1 MIRSRGDNCETVGNR
16 AVDYDGGLSK
26 TIRPILARRSYRR
39 EGSQI
44 SRGTEGDAYEKIA
57 VKVPGTCGEIVQG
70 MVDGVSFHISC
81 PVNLYSVA
89 RVVTVRE
96 RDCST
101 SRLRPPVQN
110 PQEAQVWLV
119 PDLKPP
125 KVTVVSPGRSGVPRG
140 TWKTQL
146 AAEKTIERLWVKGLL
161 CDRNRNDHERNIRT
175 GVDPGMRRVADQS
188 KLQQDSIRI
197 SIASEIP
204 VGKGMASSTA
214 DIASCVYALLAAAGK
229 HPVVIDPVSVAEIAL
244 SIEPT
249 DGSLFPGIVLFDHRE
264 GKKLETL
271 GEAPPMDV
279 VILDFGGGVD
289 TIEFNKHYRRDVL
302 KKHENSIRRAL
313 ELARH
318 GIKSHDLKAL
328 GEAATLSAKVNQE
341 ILYKPYLDHVIAFG
355 SKVGA
360 LGVNV
365 AHSGSVVGLLIDRR
379 RTDATAVAG
388 LVRKEFDARC
398 SVIVTSLVGGGPSYL
413 PGYEPG
419 PVSSGRKR
427 DLSHNKG
434 FRAELQ

>member
-1 MIRSRGDNCETVGNR
+1 M
-16 AVDYDGGLSK
+16 
-26 TIRPILARRSYRR
+26 
-39 EGSQI
+39 
-44 SRGTEGDAYEKIA
+44 
-57 VKVPGTCGEIVQG
+57 
-70 MVDGVSFHISC
+70 DGVSFHISC

-96 RDCST
+96 RDSST
-101 SRLRPPVQN
+101 SRLVPPAQN
-110 PQEAQVWLV
+110 PQEARVWPI

-125 KVTVVSPGRSGVPRG
+125 KVTVVSPGHGGVPRD

-161 CDRNRNDHERNIRT
+161 CDRNRNDHERNMQAN
-175 GVDPGMRRVADQS
+175 VDSGMRRVTNQAELCQY
-188 KLQQDSIRI
+188 SIHI
-197 SIASEIP
+197 SITSEIP

-214 DIASCVYALLAAAGK
+214 DIASSVYALLAAAGK
-229 HPVVIDPVSVAEIAL
+229 QPIIIDPVFVAEIAL

-264 GKKLETL
+264 GKMLETL
-271 GEAPPMDV
+271 GEAPQIDI

-289 TIEFNKHYRRDVL
+289 TIEFNRHYRRDVL
-302 KKHENSIRRAL
+302 KKHEDTIRRAL
-313 ELARH
+313 ELATH
-318 GIKSHDLKAL
+318 GIKNHDLKAL

-355 SKVGA
+355 SEVGA

-379 RTDATAVAG
+379 GTDATAVAG
-388 LVRKEFDARC
+388 LVRKRFDARC

-419 PVSSGRKR
+419 PVSSSGKR
-427 DLSHNKG
+427 DSSHNKG
-434 FRAELQ
+434 LGAELQ